1 MKLGMAQLFLLVILD
16 DDHGQL
22 HQLIR
27 KGNQHNGSDQ
37 IENRLEIRDISAVH
51 TAHPEFR
58 REHRQLPQNSHQKQ
72 EQNRSDGI
80 ERDVDD
86 ARPLGVLGRA
96 DGADHGR
103 GDAGAQIDAH
113 DDRIGHGES
122 DPRPRHRCHRLEHTN
137 RRRRALDNDRQDKA
151 KENAEQGI
159 IQEPHKG
166 NKRVRTHQR
175 LHAAG
180 HQVQTYKQ
188 DAEADAD
195 IADGIGAL
203 GLNEHQQH
211 NADDKSDRRKRV
223 RVEQPQ
229 QPASVGL
236 NGAETDDLCRDGCA
250 DIGAHDDGHG
260 LPQIQHARANQG
272 DRQNDGSGGALDHG
286 GDQRAREN
294 AHHNISGDLFQHAF
308 QCGAGAVFQAVAHQ
322 LDAVQEQGKSAQK
335 LHDGT

>member
-1 MKLGMAQLFLLVILD
+1 M
-16 DDHGQL
+16 
-22 HQLIR
+22 
-27 KGNQHNGSDQ
+27 
-37 IENRLEIRDISAVH
+37 
-51 TAHPEFR
+51 
-58 REHRQLPQNSHQKQ
+58 
-72 EQNRSDGI
+72 
-80 ERDVDD
+80 DD

-103 GDAGAQIDAH
+103 GDAGTQIDAH
-113 DDRIGHGES
+113 DDRIGHGEG
-122 DPRPRHRCHRLEHTN
+122 DPRPRHRRHRLEHTN
-137 RRRRALDNDRQDKA
+137 RRGRTLDNDRQDKA

-250 DIGAHDDGHG
+250 DIGAHDNTDALYNLHHTGIHKADYHNG
-260 LPQIQHARANQG
+260 SRRGRLDDSCYTRAQ
-272 DRQNDGSGGALDHG
+272 
-286 GDQRAREN
+286 
-294 AHHNISGDLFQHAF
+294 
-308 QCGAGAVFQAVAHQ
+308 
-322 LDAVQEQGKSAQK
+322 
-335 LHDGT
+335 